1 MNGVWLA
8 IGLAGQIA
16 FGARFLVQWVA
27 SERRGRSVIPMA
39 FWWLSLGGGVILLSY
54 AIHRRDPVFI
64 LGQSFGLVVYAR
76 NIVLIR
82 RRRSRAARQRR
93 PDGAR
98 APAGDPHA
106 PAVRSAP
113 PPS

>member
-82 RRRSRAARQRR
+82 RRRSRAARQRW

-106 PAVRSAP
+106 PAGRSAP